1 MLSYFKNFPERSI
14 KKRNFE
20 TSCVSDIIWF
30 SSQFFQR
37 FISII
42 SNLISFYTFFLSFSF
57 RLTIAQIF
65 RGIFPRNIIST
76 VKFQL
81 LFFRQPCPA
90 QDNQTLYP
98 AYIEIRERNNIS
110 SVPSI
115 AKIRNFHNSWRCSSN
130 SIQIFNYEWNSRGGR
145 EGRESKSR
153 GKGRK
158 DNAKGNKIRCRVMDT
173 AYILG
178 RNFSRAER
186 EPRRFNKL
194 AEVATK
200 IRALFSREWIVTGR
214 FNLWLPTFLVP
225 LPRCRRLRGEK
236 EEGGERERRGSER
249 RIKVITG
256 HSFLSRRGFSLV
268 SKRSLSPE
276 IGRIFFNFHAWISH
290 TLFDIPF

>member
-115 AKIRNFHNSWRCSSN
+115 AKIRSFVS
-130 SIQIFNYEWNSRGGR
+130 QF
-145 EGRESKSR
+145 
-153 GKGRK
+153 
-158 DNAKGNKIRCRVMDT
+158 
-173 AYILG
+173 
-178 RNFSRAER
+178 
-186 EPRRFNKL
+186 
-194 AEVATK
+194 
-200 IRALFSREWIVTGR
+200 VTM
-214 FNLWLPTFLVP
+214 FLE
-225 LPRCRRLRGEK
+225 LYLD
-236 EEGGERERRGSER
+236 
-249 RIKVITG
+249 
-256 HSFLSRRGFSLV
+256 F
-268 SKRSLSPE
+268 
-276 IGRIFFNFHAWISH
+276 
-290 TLFDIPF
+290 